1 MWIKFKNKQTNG
13 KAISLVLLEFCFLK
27 VTEHMKEPT
36 THEKTVLRR
45 NRNLLQKELHVQQF
59 AV

>member
-27 VTEHMKEPT
+27 VAEHMKEPT